1 MKSICKTQCRNLT
14 IGNRY
19 GSFPKHFI
27 RTSARMILIRGIWIY
42 FHIVKV
48 IEVKGKLKTSE
59 RLCCMNSSGVFLV
72 SIFLVKIDL
81 DLDKGF
87 GFA

>member
-1 MKSICKTQCRNLT
+1 MKSICKTQFRNLT

-19 GSFPKHFI
+19 GGLPKRFTRKSPRI
-27 RTSARMILIRGIWIY
+27 ISLRGF

-59 RLCCMNSSGVFLV
+59 KSCYMNSSEVFLV
-72 SIFLVKIDL
+72 SIFLVKIYL
-81 DLDKGF
+81 DLDKDF